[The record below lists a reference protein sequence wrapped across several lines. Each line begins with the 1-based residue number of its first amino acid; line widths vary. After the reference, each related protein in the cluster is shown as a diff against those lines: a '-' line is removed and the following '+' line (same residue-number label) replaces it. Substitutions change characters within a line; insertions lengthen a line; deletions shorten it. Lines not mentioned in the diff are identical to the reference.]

1 MRGIALWG
9 VLPRKSAELT
19 SKESLNRTTC
29 PVHMYGHVVLVSVAV
44 CSSGVV
50 GGRPFMWKVPDAA
63 LCDEHS
69 RETEHLGFVEESL
82 GVQSSV

>member
-1 MRGIALWG
+1 
-9 VLPRKSAELT
+9 
-19 SKESLNRTTC
+19 
-29 PVHMYGHVVLVSVAV
+29 MYGHVVLVSVAV